1 MLKNEVMNE
10 TLEVMLNKN
19 RKNITIEDLQQIET
33 IYFSKATQDGEQ
45 VFPIEEVLLL
55 PNISVLSIASSMIT
69 QEDIEKLSHLPKL
82 RAINFTKCILDE
94 NVDFSQLSSLENLS
108 ISRSFVNNYQTLST
122 AKTLKSLELFF
133 PYNENDDDLNISDIS
148 SEETLEMLT
157 LEGCDISNPTSF
169 SKFTK
174 VKTLNLL
181 STTVQHFDFVNH
193 MNSLETIY
201 VAPRYVQEQS
211 LSKEGLK
218 VETSKFNL
226 AIDDKEGSKNLV

>member
-19 RKNITIEDLQQIET
+19 RKNITIEDLQQIKT

-69 QEDIEKLSHLPKL
+69 QEDIEVLSQLPKL

-108 ISRSFVNNYQTLST
+108 ISRSFVNNFQILST

-174 VKTLNLL
+174 VKTLSLL

-201 VAPRYVQEQS
+201 VEPRYVQEQS

>member
-55 PNISVLSIASSMIT
+55 PNVSVLSIASSMIT
-69 QEDIEKLSHLPKL
+69 QEDIEKLRHLPKL
-82 RAINFTKCILDE
+82 RTINFTKCILDE
-94 NVDFSQLSSLENLS
+94 NIDFSQLSSLENLS
-108 ISRSFVNNYQTLST
+108 ISRSFINNFKSLST

-133 PYNENDDDLNISDIS
+133 PYNENDDDLNVDDIE
-148 SEETLEMLT
+148 SEESLEILA
-157 LEGCDISNPTSF
+157 LEGCDITNPTSF
-169 SKFTK
+169 SKFSK
-174 VKTLNLL
+174 LKILNLL
-181 STTVQHFDFVNH
+181 STTVQHFDFINY

-201 VAPRYVQEQS
+201 VEPRYSQEQN

-218 VETSKFNL
+218 VETSKFSL
-226 AIDDKEGSKNLV
+226 VIDDQEGSKNLV

>member
-69 QEDIEKLSHLPKL
+69 QEDIEKLRHLPKL
-82 RAINFTKCILDE
+82 RTINFTKCILDE
-94 NVDFSQLSSLENLS
+94 NIDFSQLSSLENLS
-108 ISRSFVNNYQTLST
+108 ISRSFINNFKSLST

-133 PYNENDDDLNISDIS
+133 PYNENDDDLNVDDIE
-148 SEETLEMLT
+148 SEESLEILA
-157 LEGCDISNPTSF
+157 LEGCDITNPTSF
-169 SKFTK
+169 SKFSK
-174 VKTLNLL
+174 LKILNLL
-181 STTVQHFDFVNH
+181 STTVQHFYFVNH

-201 VAPRYVQEQS
+201 VEPRYVQEQS

>member
-82 RAINFTKCILDE
+82 RTINFTKCILDE

-148 SEETLEMLT
+148 SEETLETLT

-169 SKFTK
+169 SKFTN

-181 STTVQHFDFVNH
+181 STTVQNFDFVNH

-201 VAPRYVQEQS
+201 VAPRYGEDKNLKKPNLIVQ
-211 LSKEGLK
+211 LSKAEL
-218 VETSKFNL
+218 VMDNV
-226 AIDDKEGSKNLV
+226 EGSKNLV